1 LTDGS
6 VFDSSAGREPLEFV
20 VGTGQMIPGFD
31 SGVVGMEVG
40 EVKTLRLPPEEAYGV
55 RDEDML
61 FRLPRSLLPKGYT
74 PVVGEVLQMSSRDG
88 VPMRVSIREIEGDQI
103 LLDANHFLAGKS
115 LIFDVTLVE
124 IVK

>member
-1 LTDGS
+1 MRVKRGHCIRVHYTGKLTDGS

-61 FRLPRSLLPKGYT
+61 FRLPRSLLPKGYKI
-74 PVVGEVLQMSSRDG
+74 GRASCRE
-88 VPMRVSIREIEGDQI
+88 RV
-103 LLDANHFLAGKS
+103 
-115 LIFDVTLVE
+115 
-124 IVK
+124 